1 MKSYLGKIRRFLR
14 VEKGLVAVEWVALTS
29 GLVIG
34 AIIIGVM
41 VMDATAD
48 EAETI
53 VGSIDT
59 DATAIIGQASW
70 GTSGQF
76 TAP

>member
-1 MKSYLGKIRRFLR
+1 MKSCLGRIRRFLR

-59 DATAIIGQASW
+59 DATAVIGQASW
-70 GTSGQF
+70 GASGQF
-76 TAP
+76 SAP

>member
-1 MKSYLGKIRRFLR
+1 MKSCLGRIRRFLR

-53 VGSIDT
+53 VTNIDG
-59 DATAIIGQASW
+59 DATTVLGQATW

-76 TAP
+76 SAP